1 MRVKEFILMGL
12 VVVAISGCSS
22 QKSVTERKVNVKKEL
37 SESKQQQYY
46 YIFIE
51 ANRKKLLG
59 DFNSALALYY
69 QCLEIDPEGAGAMS
83 EISQINQIMK
93 NYDTAIKYAKS
104 AIENGPDNKWY
115 KINLAKLYILTQN
128 YQGATD
134 LYEDVYRDHKDDLEI
149 PYNLAALYGHLKNYK
164 RAIELYDDIEIR
176 AGVNESL
183 SIAKQ
188 QLYYSLGNKTR
199 AYEEIEKLITHYP
212 NEPRFY
218 GIIAEMYTNDN
229 LFMKAEKNYNKLFE
243 LDSTNTLGMLSI
255 IDFYRKKMDYDNAF
269 KMIEK
274 VIGNENIDFNQK
286 VLVFVSIMNNQSEF
300 NIYNQQIKEQLTKL
314 KDKYPGKKDSYTL
327 YADYLIKMNLLD
339 EAKLEIEYILKNFS
353 GNIVLWEQLLS
364 IYSFKAEFRKLY
376 IESKV
381 AIDSF
386 PKHAL
391 FYLFNGVAA
400 NQTERSGE
408 AIEILKKGL
417 KEVKNNP
424 ELELDFYTNLGEAYY
439 NNNDYRESDYYFEMV
454 LSKEPDNLYVMNNYS
469 YYLSLRG
476 EKLEYAESIS
486 KKTIQAEPNNDTY
499 LDTYAWILYKL
510 ERYQDALYY
519 IKRAFENGG
528 ASSEVIVEH
537 YGDIQFKVGNVEA
550 AVKLWKMAREMGNTD
565 EALLQKIESKSLN

>member
-12 VVVAISGCSS
+12 VVIAISGCSS
-22 QKSVTERKVNVKKEL
+22 QKPVTERKVNVKKEL

-69 QCLEIDPEGAGAMS
+69 QCLEINPEGAGAMS

-104 AIENGPDNKWY
+104 AIENEPDNKWY

-128 YQGATD
+128 YQGAAE
-134 LYEDVYRDHKDDLEI
+134 LYEFVYKDHKDDLEI

-164 RAIELYDDIEIR
+164 RAIELYDDIENR

-218 GIIAEMYTNDN
+218 GVIAEMYTNDN

-286 VLVFVSIMNNQSEF
+286 VLIFVSIMNNQSEF

-314 KDKYPGKKDSYTL
+314 KDKYPEKKDSYTL

-339 EAKLEIEYILKNFS
+339 DAKQI
-353 GNIVLWEQLLS
+353 G
-364 IYSFKAEFRKLY
+364 
-376 IESKV
+376 
-381 AIDSF
+381 
-386 PKHAL
+386 
-391 FYLFNGVAA
+391 
-400 NQTERSGE
+400 
-408 AIEILKKGL
+408 
-417 KEVKNNP
+417 
-424 ELELDFYTNLGEAYY
+424 
-439 NNNDYRESDYYFEMV
+439 
-454 LSKEPDNLYVMNNYS
+454 
-469 YYLSLRG
+469 
-476 EKLEYAESIS
+476 
-486 KKTIQAEPNNDTY
+486 
-499 LDTYAWILYKL
+499 
-510 ERYQDALYY
+510 
-519 IKRAFENGG
+519 RAH
-528 ASSEVIVEH
+528 V
-537 YGDIQFKVGNVEA
+537 
-550 AVKLWKMAREMGNTD
+550 
-565 EALLQKIESKSLN
+565 